1 MQKVNVMKS
10 LLLCGWQPTAGLD
23 WGLGLLLFNPEWWY
37 SVAIVRL
44 SAFLEASPGFQG
56 HKFHWLNNLTLYV
69 WDFPWSPRVAFTRQ
83 ILPLTKM
90 SPTFISILSNIHRG
104 NHQLLWDFFSFFT
117 QAVLASYSQ
126 PSTSHISM
134 PAGSDARKTS
144 NATSSIQKAASL
156 HKVMPSQSTAPQLVP
171 KPPTNHRQAVIRK
184 AAAQRTCK

>member
-104 NHQLLWDFFSFFT
+104 NHQLLWDFFFFFYPGCSCQLLT
-117 QAVLASYSQ
+117 AQHQSYIYASW
-126 PSTSHISM
+126 
-134 PAGSDARKTS
+134 
-144 NATSSIQKAASL
+144 L
-156 HKVMPSQSTAPQLVP
+156 WCPQDI
-171 KPPTNHRQAVIRK
+171 KCHF
-184 AAAQRTCK
+184 